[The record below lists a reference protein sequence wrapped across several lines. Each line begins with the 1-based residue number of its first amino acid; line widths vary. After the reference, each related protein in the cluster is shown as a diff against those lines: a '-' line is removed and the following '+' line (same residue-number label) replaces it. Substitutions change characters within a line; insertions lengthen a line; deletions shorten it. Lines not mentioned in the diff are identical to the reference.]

1 MPERHHAKRDAIGS
15 NLRPLSDELAFI
27 LPLGYRGHMP
37 KKKNEAAQ
45 SLARKSVR
53 ARQEKWGKKEFVK
66 KMRKWGKLGGRPPK
80 KGKRDA
86 D

>member
-1 MPERHHAKRDAIGS
+1 VS
-15 NLRPLSDELAFI
+15 VTLSL
-27 LPLGYRGHMP
+27 LLSLTLGYLHGMA
-37 KKKNEAAQ
+37 KNKNAAAT

-53 ARQEKWGKKEFVK
+53 ARRKKWGEKEFLRR
-66 KMRKWGKLGGRPPK
+66 MRKWGKLGGRPPK